1 MVVWVISYIDHFN
14 LKFKIEKIVKIA
26 FVLLLFHFKTK
37 MTTKYLL
44 PRLAHNY
51 GKSEYDELQ

>member
-1 MVVWVISYIDHFN
+1 MVVWVISSWDHFY
-14 LKFKIEKIVKIA
+14 LKFKIKKIVKIA
-26 FVLLLFHFKTK
+26 FVLLLFHFKMK

-44 PRLAHNY
+44 PRLAHDY